1 MKYLKICLSVM
12 PVFLSGCAYL
22 PSEDSKEP
30 PMAFHDTRLQYALV
44 AGNRETL
51 AHDFHMKLQPSMVE
65 RVVAGTV
72 LPFTAASEAA
82 FWPFLTGIKSLSPP
96 QQHDISPQ

>member
-44 AGNRETL
+44 RGDEETL
-51 AHDFHMKLQPSMVE
+51 AQDFHMKLKPSMAE

-72 LPFTAASEAA
+72 LPFTVASEVA
-82 FWPFLTGIKSLSPP
+82 FWPFFTGIKALSPT
-96 QQHDISPQ
+96 QQHESSPQ